1 MKPLIGVTT
10 SEMRRGELATLRRH
24 GEPPN
29 PEMALG
35 LTYVRAVELCG
46 GLPVVLPPLDT
57 GAVGELLARLDGVVL
72 SGGPDLD
79 PVAYGARAHPQ
90 LGPIEPPL
98 DVFEYAVAREAIA
111 RGLPLLGVCRGTQAL
126 NVACGGSLIQHLPD
140 AVGDGVVHRQ
150 AEAPQRLTHDVTI
163 ALHSRLGR
171 IMGATRIAVNSF
183 HHQAVDELGAGLRVS
198 ARADDGTIEA
208 IESPS
213 HPFVLG
219 VQWHAETLIAEP
231 PQRALFSALVRAAG
245 GSGQAL
251 LCRRLDSAR

>member
-24 GEPPN
+24 GEPAN

-35 LTYVRAVELCG
+35 LTYLRAVELVG
-46 GLPVVLPPLDT
+46 GMPVVLPPLD
-57 GAVGELLARLDGVVL
+57 AASVGGLLDRLDGVVL

-79 PVAYGARAHPQ
+79 PMAYGARAHPQ
-90 LGPIEPPL
+90 LGPVEPPL
-98 DVFEYAVAREAIA
+98 DVFEYAVAREAIS

-140 AVGDGVVHRQ
+140 AVGDTIAHRQ
-150 AEAPQRLTHDVTI
+150 VEAPQRVTHEVAI

-171 IMGATRIAVNSF
+171 IMGTTRASVNSF
-183 HHQAVDELGAGLRVS
+183 HHQAVSELGAGLRVS

-208 IESPS
+208 IEMPS
-213 HPFVLG
+213 HPFMLG
-219 VQWHAETLIAEP
+219 VQWHAETLVAEP
-231 PQRALFSALVRAAG
+231 AQRALFAALVRTAG
-245 GSGQAL
+245 GRGQRL
-251 LCRRLDSAR
+251 LAAAA